1 MAPTYEFLFGFT
13 NFFSWVGARIFG
25 SHLCFFL
32 DSPKVLGGWE
42 PEFLAPTYSKNLVKN
57 TLDFQNAKKNRECTK
72 KYNLHSLRTFSA
84 KVRFG

>member
-1 MAPTYEFLFGFT
+1 MNFYLDSPIFLAGWEPEFLAPTY
-13 NFFSWVGARIFG
+13 A
-25 SHLCFFL
+25 FFL